1 MAAAGRN
8 KKCIFL
14 SYFQIV
20 LRKKDMAIKPVKN
33 MFFTDWN
40 NSFIMFAN

>member
-14 SYFQIV
+14 SYFWIV
-20 LRKKDMAIKPVKN
+20 VRKKDMAIKPVKKV
-33 MFFTDWN
+33 FLQTE
-40 NSFIMFAN
+40 I